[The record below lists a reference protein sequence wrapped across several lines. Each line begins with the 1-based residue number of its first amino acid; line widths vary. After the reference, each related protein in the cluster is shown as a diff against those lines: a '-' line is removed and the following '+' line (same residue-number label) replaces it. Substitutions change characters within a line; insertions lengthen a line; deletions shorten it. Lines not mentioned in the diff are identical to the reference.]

1 MKVRGFWSWLVF
13 AAVFLSSIHG
23 QRQWSRQSLIR
34 HVRPAISL
42 GQAKVVGV
50 LQSTRR
56 LDQAIVLPLR
66 NQAGLT
72 SLLSRLYDPSSP
84 DYRHFL
90 SVAEFTEQFA
100 PTPED
105 YRAVVD
111 FAEANGFT
119 VTGSPANRL
128 VVPIS
133 GTVEQA
139 QRAFYVTMKVYRH
152 PTEERDFYSPD
163 REPSLELKTPVAH
176 IAGLNNYS
184 IPHPMFEKRANART
198 AIGTSVLGSG
208 PRGSYLGSDMR
219 AAYYGGTALTGT
231 GQVVGL
237 MEFDGYN
244 FGDVDL
250 TFSNAGQSWSVPVN
264 NVLLDGAN
272 GGACQYISPCSD
284 AEEVLDIVQ
293 AIGMAPGLSLVRV
306 YIGSSDANIFNT
318 MASEDIARQLS
329 VSWTWVPEDVSTDDI
344 FFQEFAAQGQSV
356 FVASGD
362 YGAYDPSI
370 DYYFPAEE
378 AWVTAAGG
386 TNLVT
391 NGARGKWS
399 SETAW
404 S

>member
-1 MKVRGFWSWLVF
+1 
-13 AAVFLSSIHG
+13 
-23 QRQWSRQSLIR
+23 
-34 HVRPAISL
+34 
-42 GQAKVVGV
+42 
-50 LQSTRR
+50 
-56 LDQAIVLPLR
+56 
-66 NQAGLT
+66 
-72 SLLSRLYDPSSP
+72 
-84 DYRHFL
+84 
-90 SVAEFTEQFA
+90 
-100 PTPED
+100 
-105 YRAVVD
+105 
-111 FAEANGFT
+111 
-119 VTGSPANRL
+119 
-128 VVPIS
+128 
-133 GTVEQA
+133 
-139 QRAFYVTMKVYRH
+139 
-152 PTEERDFYSPD
+152 
-163 REPSLELKTPVAH
+163 
-176 IAGLNNYS
+176 
-184 IPHPMFEKRANART
+184 
-198 AIGTSVLGSG
+198 
-208 PRGSYLGSDMR
+208 
-219 AAYYGGTALTGT
+219 
-231 GQVVGL
+231 
-237 MEFDGYN
+237 
-244 FGDVDL
+244 
-250 TFSNAGQSWSVPVN
+250 
-264 NVLLDGAN
+264 VLLDGAN